1 MFCDRLKE
9 LRINANLTQ
18 DELASKLSIS
28 RSAVAKW
35 EQGRGIPNKE
45 SLQDICNLF
54 NIDENNLFSYND
66 LEKNIKEN
74 RKINRLK
81 TILIIII
88 SSIAIM
94 LLSSCICLQIYNKRM
109 QNIITENGYFN
120 EKYLKNIGLVD
131 MPRVNKKLNAKEYD
145 VYYDNDDEDYITTID
160 NIEYFEQYATRI
172 FNYLNNNPYIT
183 NIYYPC
189 KYPEANYYN
198 EDTGIKTKC
207 DNKYL
212 ISYDEKESY
221 KEINDGI
228 MESYVFYFFKPLNVN
243 RDLYTSLDPYILSI
257 SYISSDHTNPLVFF
271 TTKNG
276 EKKDA
281 YGNFI
286 LSIYKDT
293 SLHNKFS
300 EKYDN
305 ETINYDND
313 NYYMASDSYEIVKN
327 NIDKKT
333 FFERFSLNEKEN
345 GITIS
350 YKNGFYF
357 VKYYILARISF
368 SYIDANNTLVKS
380 NLTVTIANEKETK
393 ISFPEYKNVSF
404 IELEVIDGYAYSLT
418 RKENGKNPYGD
429 SKIYLY
435 WC

>member
-257 SYISSDHTNPLVFF
+257 SYISSEHTNPLVFF

-276 EKKDA
+276 EKKEA

-327 NIDKKT
+327 SIDKKT

>member
-160 NIEYFEQYATRI
+160 NIESFEQYATRI

-198 EDTGIKTKC
+198 KDTGIKTKC

-257 SYISSDHTNPLVFF
+257 SYISSEHTNPLVFF

-276 EKKDA
+276 EKKEA

-368 SYIDANNTLVKS
+368 SYMDANNTLVKS

-435 WC
+435 

>member
-1 MFCDRLKE
+1 MFCDKLKE

-18 DELASKLSIS
+18 DELAIKLSVS

-54 NIDENNLFSYND
+54 NITENDLFTYND

-74 RKINRLK
+74 HKINRLK
-81 TILIIII
+81 TILIIIV

-94 LLSSCICLQIYNKRM
+94 LLSSCIYLRIYNKKM
-109 QNIITENGYFN
+109 QNVIIENGYFN

-131 MPRVNKKLNAKEYD
+131 MPRINKKINAKEYD
-145 VYYDNDDEDYITTID
+145 VYYNNDDEDYITTID
-160 NIEYFEQYATRI
+160 NIDSFEQYATRI
-172 FNYLNNNPYIT
+172 FNYLKNNPYIS

-198 EDTGIKTKC
+198 KDTGIKTKC

-221 KEINDGI
+221 KEINGDI

-243 RDLYTSLDPYILSI
+243 RNLYTSLDPYVLSI
-257 SYISSDHTNPLVFF
+257 SYISNEHTGPLVYFN
-271 TTKNG
+271 TKKG
-276 EKKDA
+276 EKKEA

-300 EKYDN
+300 ETYND
-305 ETINYDND
+305 ETTIHYDND
-313 NYYMASDSYEIVKN
+313 NYYMASDSYELNKDT
-327 NIDKKT
+327 IDEVAL
-333 FFERFSLNEKEN
+333 FNQFSLKTDEN
-345 GITIS
+345 SLTIS
-350 YKNGFYF
+350 YKDEYYF
-357 VKYYILARISF
+357 IKYYILARITF
-368 SYIDANNTLVKS
+368 SYIDENNT
-380 NLTVTIANEKETK
+380 TIKAKRVINVSNEKEVE
-393 ISFPEYKNVSF
+393 IPFSEYKNVHF
-404 IELEVIDGYAYSLT
+404 IELQVIDGYAYSLI
-418 RKENGKNPYGD
+418 RKENAKEPYID
-429 SKIYLY
+429 SKIYL
-435 WC
+435 

>member
-160 NIEYFEQYATRI
+160 NIESFEQYATRI

-198 EDTGIKTKC
+198 KDTGVKTKC

-257 SYISSDHTNPLVFF
+257 SYISSEHTNPLVFF

-276 EKKDA
+276 EKKEA

-333 FFERFSLNEKEN
+333 LFERFSLNEKEN

-368 SYIDANNTLVKS
+368 SYIDKNNTLVKS

-418 RKENGKNPYGD
+418 RKENGKNPYID
-429 SKIYLY
+429 SNIYL
-435 WC
+435 

>member
-1 MFCDRLKE
+1 MFCDKLKE

-18 DELASKLSIS
+18 DELALKLSVS

-54 NIDENNLFSYND
+54 NIDEDNLFNYND

-74 RKINRLK
+74 HRINRLK

-94 LLSSCICLQIYNKRM
+94 LLSSCICLRIYNKKM

-131 MPRVNKKLNAKEYD
+131 MPRVNKKQNAKEYD
-145 VYYDNDDEDYITTID
+145 VYYNNNDEDYITTID
-160 NIEYFEQYATRI
+160 NIDSFEQYATRI
-172 FNYLNNNPYIT
+172 FNYLKNNPYIP

-198 EDTGIKTKC
+198 KDTGIKTKC
-207 DNKYL
+207 DNNYL

-221 KEINDGI
+221 KEINGDI
-228 MESYVFYFFKPLNVN
+228 MESYVFYFFKPLSVN

-257 SYISSDHTNPLVFF
+257 SYISSENTNPLVYF

-276 EKKDA
+276 EKKEA

-300 EKYDN
+300 EEYDE
-305 ETINYDND
+305 ETIDYDND
-313 NYYMASDSYEIVKN
+313 NYYMASDSYERVKN
-327 NIDKKT
+327 TIDEPT
-333 FFERFSLNEKEN
+333 FFKQFSLKTNEN
-345 GITIS
+345 SITIG
-350 YKNGFYF
+350 YKDEFYF
-357 VKYYILARISF
+357 VKYYILARITF
-368 SYIDANNTLVKS
+368 SYIDENNTLIKAKRS
-380 NLTVTIANEKETK
+380 ITIANEKETK
-393 ISFPEYKNVSF
+393 ISFAEYKNVSF
-404 IELEVIDGYAYSLT
+404 IELEIIDGYAYSLT
-418 RKENGKNPYGD
+418 RKENGKNPYID
-429 SKIYLY
+429 SKMYLY
-435 WC
+435 

>member
-160 NIEYFEQYATRI
+160 NIESFEQYATRI

-257 SYISSDHTNPLVFF
+257 SYISSEHTNPLVFF

-276 EKKDA
+276 EKKEA

-327 NIDKKT
+327 SIDKKT

-393 ISFPEYKNVSF
+393 ISFPEYKNVSI

-435 WC
+435 

>member
-145 VYYDNDDEDYITTID
+145 VYYDNNDEDYITTID
-160 NIEYFEQYATRI
+160 NIESFEQYATRI

-198 EDTGIKTKC
+198 KDTGIKTKC

-257 SYISSDHTNPLVFF
+257 SYISSEHTNPLVFF

-276 EKKDA
+276 EKKEA

-333 FFERFSLNEKEN
+333 LFERFSLNEKEN

-368 SYIDANNTLVKS
+368 SYIDKNNTLVKS

-418 RKENGKNPYGD
+418 RKENGKNPYID
-429 SKIYLY
+429 SNIYL
-435 WC
+435 

>member
-160 NIEYFEQYATRI
+160 NIESFEQYATRI

-257 SYISSDHTNPLVFF
+257 SYISSEHTNPLVFF

-276 EKKDA
+276 EKKEG

-435 WC
+435 

>member
-1 MFCDRLKE
+1 MFCDKLKE

-18 DELASKLSIS
+18 DELALKLSVS

-54 NIDENNLFSYND
+54 NIDEDNLFNYND

-74 RKINRLK
+74 HKINRLK

-94 LLSSCICLQIYNKRM
+94 LLSSCICLRIYNKKM

-131 MPRVNKKLNAKEYD
+131 MPRVNKKQNAKEYD
-145 VYYDNDDEDYITTID
+145 VYYNNNDEDYITTID
-160 NIEYFEQYATRI
+160 NIDSFEQYATRI
-172 FNYLNNNPYIT
+172 FNYLKNNPYIP

-198 EDTGIKTKC
+198 KDTGIKTKC
-207 DNKYL
+207 DNNYL

-221 KEINDGI
+221 KEINDDF
-228 MESYVFYFFKPLNVN
+228 MESYVFYFFKPLSVN

-257 SYISSDHTNPLVFF
+257 SYISSENTNPLVYF

-276 EKKDA
+276 EKKEA

-300 EKYDN
+300 EEYDE
-305 ETINYDND
+305 ETIDYDND
-313 NYYMASDSYEIVKN
+313 NYYMASDSYERVKN
-327 NIDKKT
+327 AIDETT
-333 FFERFSLNEKEN
+333 FFKQFSLKTNEN
-345 GITIS
+345 SITIG
-350 YKNGFYF
+350 YKDEFYF
-357 VKYYILARISF
+357 VKYYILARITF
-368 SYIDANNTLVKS
+368 SYIDENNTLIKAKRS
-380 NLTVTIANEKETK
+380 ITIANEKEAK
-393 ISFPEYKNVSF
+393 ISFAEYKNVSF
-404 IELEVIDGYAYSLT
+404 IELEIIDGYAYSLT
-418 RKENGKNPYGD
+418 RKENGKNPYID
-429 SKIYLY
+429 SKMYLY
-435 WC
+435 

>member
-145 VYYDNDDEDYITTID
+145 VYYDNNDEDYITTID
-160 NIEYFEQYATRI
+160 NIESFEQYATRI

-198 EDTGIKTKC
+198 KDTGIKTKC

-243 RDLYTSLDPYILSI
+243 RDLYTSLDPYILST
-257 SYISSDHTNPLVFF
+257 SYISSEHTNPLVFF

-276 EKKDA
+276 EKKEA

-333 FFERFSLNEKEN
+333 LFERFSLNEMEN

-368 SYIDANNTLVKS
+368 SYIDKNNTLVKS

-418 RKENGKNPYGD
+418 RKENGKNPYID
-429 SKIYLY
+429 SNIYL
-435 WC
+435 

>member
-18 DELASKLSIS
+18 DELALKLSIS

-198 EDTGIKTKC
+198 KDTGIKTKC

-257 SYISSDHTNPLVFF
+257 SYISSEHTNPLVFF

-276 EKKDA
+276 EKKEA

-333 FFERFSLNEKEN
+333 LFERFSLNEKEN

-368 SYIDANNTLVKS
+368 SYIDKNNTLVKS

-418 RKENGKNPYGD
+418 RKENGKNPYID
-429 SKIYLY
+429 SNIYL
-435 WC
+435 